1 MHDRCMRKMDRMRP
15 LTVITGIVLGSCLSI
30 SFSLAAVLLIFHILS
45 DDYPRLS
52 HEYAPLLVTFGIF
65 TVMTAICAASFYAL
79 VKDHKARWIS
89 QAVMWSGLLSVGRYY
104 WP

>member
-1 MHDRCMRKMDRMRP
+1 MRKMCCMRP
-15 LTVITGIVLGSCLSI
+15 LTVITGIMLGSCFSI
-30 SFSLAAVLLIFHILS
+30 SFSLAAVLIIFHILS

-52 HEYAPLLVTFGIF
+52 HEYGPLMVTFALF

-79 VKDHKARWIS
+79 LKDHKARWIG
-89 QAVMWSGLLSVGRYY
+89 QAIMWSGLLSVGMYY